1 MNKMNKKMEYAL
13 MALNLI
19 AMKPPEQLTS
29 AKEVAEKIHIS
40 FEMTARVL
48 QALSARGLLRAEYGM
63 GGGYALARP
72 LSQVSL
78 HDLSEMLDGHTLL
91 TKCLEDG
98 ESCETASTCNIAV
111 PITRLNKKIQDFY
124 KSISLQEVLHV

>member
-1 MNKMNKKMEYAL
+1 

-19 AMKPPEQLTS
+19 AMKPSGQLTS

-98 ESCETASTCNIAV
+98 EFCETASTCNIVA

-124 KSISLQEVLHV
+124 KSVSLQEVLHV